1 MALKGI
7 LKNNTTR
14 LLADRVNLLIDTMRR
29 AIVKIENE
37 NNSDF
42 NAVANSMN
50 DSMFSIVVNN
60 EISSLLAG
68 LFETYNKIGK
78 DSKSK
83 YLLNVE
89 LFSFGNNITNIQ
101 SSKTDSELLNSINLI
116 IQGINLSYAYDNAVN
131 ITYLNKVELDKVIN
145 QLDNEYSVVLDNSL
159 IDSNSRIAML
169 AIKTAVMRFFSTLEL
184 RDLTTYTT
192 GLIPSSVLAY
202 SLYADSSKN
211 TEIIDLND
219 ISNTGFVEGNQT
231 ITEAI

>member
-14 LLADRVNLLIDTMRR
+14 LLADRVNLLIDTMRK

-42 NAVANSMN
+42 NAVANSMS

-159 IDSNSRIAML
+159 IDSDSRIAML

-219 ISNTGFVEGNQT
+219 ISNTGFVEGSQT

>member
-68 LFETYNKIGK
+68 LFKTYNKIGK

-219 ISNTGFVEGNQT
+219 ISNTGFVEGSQT

>member
-14 LLADRVNLLIDTMRR
+14 LLADRVNLLIDTMRK

-42 NAVANSMN
+42 NAVANSMS

-131 ITYLNKVELDKVIN
+131 ITYLNKVELDRVIN
-145 QLDNEYSVVLDNSL
+145 QLDNEYSVVSDNPL
-159 IDSNSRIAML
+159 IDSDSRTAML

>member
-14 LLADRVNLLIDTMRR
+14 LLADRVNLLIDTMRK

-89 LFSFGNNITNIQ
+89 LFSFGNNIANIQ

-145 QLDNEYSVVLDNSL
+145 QLDNEYSVVLDNPL
-159 IDSNSRIAML
+159 IDSDSRIAML

-219 ISNTGFVEGNQT
+219 ISNTGFVEGSQT
-231 ITEAI
+231 IAEAI

>member
-131 ITYLNKVELDKVIN
+131 ITYLNKVELDGVIQ
-145 QLDNEYSVVLDNSL
+145 QLDGEYVVVSDNPL
-159 IDSNSRIAML
+159 IDSESRLSML
-169 AIKTAVMRFFSTLEL
+169 EIKTAVIRFFATLEL

-211 TEIIDLND
+211 TEIIDLNN

>member
-1 MALKGI
+1 
-7 LKNNTTR
+7 
-14 LLADRVNLLIDTMRR
+14 MRR

-131 ITYLNKVELDKVIN
+131 ITYLNKVELDGVIQ
-145 QLDNEYSVVLDNSL
+145 QLDGEYVVVSDNPL
-159 IDSNSRIAML
+159 IDSESRLSML
-169 AIKTAVMRFFSTLEL
+169 EIKTAVIRFFATLEL

-211 TEIIDLND
+211 TEIIDLNN

>member
-14 LLADRVNLLIDTMRR
+14 LLADRVNLLIGTMRR

-60 EISSLLAG
+60 EVSSLLAG
-68 LFETYNKIGK
+68 LFEAYNRIGK

-89 LFSFGNNITNIQ
+89 LFSFGSNITNIQ
-101 SSKTDSELLNSINLI
+101 SSKTDFELLNSINLI
-116 IQGINLSYAYDNAVN
+116 IQGINLSYAYDNAAN
-131 ITYLNKVELDKVIN
+131 ITYLNKVELDSVIN
-145 QLDNEYSVVLDNSL
+145 QLDNEYSLVSYNPL
-159 IDSNSRIAML
+159 IDSESRLSML
-169 AIKTAVMRFFSTLEL
+169 EIKTAAMRFFSTLEL
-184 RDLTTYTT
+184 KGLTTYTT
-192 GLIPSSVLAY
+192 NLIPSSVLSY
-202 SLYADSSKN
+202 SLYGDSSKS
-211 TEIIDLND
+211 TEIIDLNE
-219 ISNTGFVEGNQT
+219 I
-231 ITEAI
+231 

>member
-89 LFSFGNNITNIQ
+89 LFSFGNNIANIQ

-145 QLDNEYSVVLDNSL
+145 QLDNEYSVVSDNPF
-159 IDSNSRIAML
+159 IDSESRVSML
-169 AIKTAVMRFFSTLEL
+169 EIKTAVMRFFSPLEL

-219 ISNTGFVEGNQT
+219 ISNTGFVEGSQT

>member
-89 LFSFGNNITNIQ
+89 LFSFGNNIANIQ

-145 QLDNEYSVVLDNSL
+145 QLDNEYSVVSDNPF
-159 IDSNSRIAML
+159 IDSESRVSML
-169 AIKTAVMRFFSTLEL
+169 EIKTAVMRFFSTLEL

-219 ISNTGFVEGNQT
+219 ISNTGFVEGSQT

>member
-14 LLADRVNLLIDTMRR
+14 LLADRVNLLIDTMRK

-68 LFETYNKIGK
+68 LFETYNRIGK

-159 IDSNSRIAML
+159 IDSDSRIAML

-219 ISNTGFVEGNQT
+219 ISNTGFVEGSQT

>member
-68 LFETYNKIGK
+68 LFETYNRIGK

-145 QLDNEYSVVLDNSL
+145 QLDNEYSVVSDNSL
-159 IDSNSRIAML
+159 IDSDSRIAML

-219 ISNTGFVEGNQT
+219 ISNTGFVEGSQT

>member
-14 LLADRVNLLIDTMRR
+14 LLADRVNLLIDTMRK

-68 LFETYNKIGK
+68 LFETYNRIGK

-145 QLDNEYSVVLDNSL
+145 QLDNEYSVVSDNSL
-159 IDSNSRIAML
+159 IDSDSRIAML

-219 ISNTGFVEGNQT
+219 ISNTGFVEGSQT

>member
-14 LLADRVNLLIDTMRR
+14 LLADRVNLLIDTMRK

-42 NAVANSMN
+42 NAVANSMS

-219 ISNTGFVEGNQT
+219 ISNTGFVEGSQT

>member
-14 LLADRVNLLIDTMRR
+14 LLADRVNLLIDTMRK

-131 ITYLNKVELDKVIN
+131 ITYLNKVELDRVIN
-145 QLDNEYSVVLDNSL
+145 QLGNEYSVVSDNPL
-159 IDSNSRIAML
+159 IDSDSRTAML

-192 GLIPSSVLAY
+192 SLIPSSVLAY

-219 ISNTGFVEGNQT
+219 ISNTGFVEGSQT

>member
-42 NAVANSMN
+42 NAVANSMS

-219 ISNTGFVEGNQT
+219 ISNTGFVEGSQT

>member
-219 ISNTGFVEGNQT
+219 ISNTGFVEGSQT

>member
-42 NAVANSMN
+42 NAVANSMS

-159 IDSNSRIAML
+159 IDSDSRIAML

-219 ISNTGFVEGNQT
+219 ISNTGFVEGSQT